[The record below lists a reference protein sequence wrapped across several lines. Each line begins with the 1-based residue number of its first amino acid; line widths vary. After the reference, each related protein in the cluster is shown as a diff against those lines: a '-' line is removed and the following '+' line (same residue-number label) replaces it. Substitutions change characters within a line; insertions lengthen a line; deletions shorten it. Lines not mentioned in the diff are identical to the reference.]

1 MNFVRLV
8 ELETE
13 DDKSKPLPPQCCE
26 ISDTRYLKRKR
37 DADQNDDLSR
47 FKRVRIISLEV
58 IKKQQGDQ
66 NQGEEVVPGDDISS
80 MLNCNKIWYVHSFP
94 TFDYLADIVLGTNY
108 RIVPTSRTVLLILI
122 SYVRNFVPTPAARKA
137 EWSLTVR
144 LSMLFSSL
152 SMEPSA
158 STPTPQLKTRLRR
171 DD

>member
-8 ELETE
+8 ELKAE

-58 IKKQQGDQ
+58 IKKQQGDR
-66 NQGEEVVPGDDISS
+66 NQGEEVVPGDDISP
-80 MLNCNKIWYVHSFP
+80 MLSCHKIWYVHSFP
-94 TFDYLADIVLGTNY
+94 TFDHLADIVLGTYY

-122 SYVRNFVPTPAARKA
+122 LCLPKYRELAP
-137 EWSLTVR
+137 E
-144 LSMLFSSL
+144 
-152 SMEPSA
+152 
-158 STPTPQLKTRLRR
+158 
-171 DD
+171 